1 MVLVPVVMGMVT
13 LGTAL
18 EGAAKAWSGWQ
29 KLEEAQAC
37 REAAEKQYRQK
48 QGELVRC
55 AEDTRALL
63 LDTVERFVALAK
75 RLQQQVAVRDLQT
88 LQGLPITGPSAAPL
102 RRDEMAEAI
111 AQVIQTGSMLGSMVS
126 TAAAAA
132 GGTFTLASLIG
143 TASTGAAISS
153 LSGAAATS
161 ATLAWL
167 GGGALAAGG
176 GGMAL
181 GSAIL
186 GGMTLGPALLVG
198 GRLLAGQGEEA
209 LTQARQYAAQVQVA
223 IAQMETYIHLLQT
236 DVQPRIRELMA
247 LVQQL
252 DQSSQQAL
260 DQPEQAIERGFNP
273 PQDAVVFQQ
282 AVLLVKGLVELLQS
296 PLLDAQQLS

>member
-13 LGTAL
+13 LGAAL
-18 EGAAKAWSGWQ
+18 EGAAKAWAGWQ

-37 REAAEKQYRQK
+37 REVAGKQYRQK
-48 QGELVRC
+48 QGELAQC
-55 AEDTRALL
+55 AEDTLALL

-88 LQGLPITGPSAAPL
+88 LQGLRITGLSAAPPH
-102 RRDEMAEAI
+102 RDEMAEAI

-132 GGTFTLASLIG
+132 GGTFALASLIG
-143 TASTGAAISS
+143 TASTGTAISS
-153 LSGAAATS
+153 LSGAAATN

-198 GRLLAGQGEEA
+198 GWLLAGQGEEA

-223 IAQMETYIHLLQT
+223 IVQMEAYIHLLQT
-236 DVQPRIRELMA
+236 DVQPRIQELMA

-252 DQSSQQAL
+252 EQSGQQAL
-260 DQPEQAIERGFNP
+260 D
-273 PQDAVVFQQ
+273 QDAVVFQQ

-296 PLLDAQQLS
+296 PLLDAQQLKVFFGSHES